1 MPKQVLRLYGC
12 RYFLMS
18 ITPVG
23 AHFVGGVEGLSTD
36 GTGRG
41 VGDVFVLHVVGDV
54 LDSLET
60 VGTLARGLDKLP

>member
-1 MPKQVLRLYGC
+1 MR
-12 RYFLMS
+12 

-23 AHFVGGVEGLSTD
+23 SHFVGGVESLPAD
-36 GTGRG
+36 GAGCG

-60 VGTLARGLDKLP
+60 VGTLARGVDKLT